1 MTVTASEAADY
12 IHEMLEGLHAMADQP
27 ANHKLRLILWQ
38 AMGEARRIRDD
49 EEKPLPSISS
59 TVLPFG

>member
-1 MTVTASEAADY
+1 MTVTASEAAEY

-38 AMGEARRIRDD
+38 AMAEAKRIRDD
-49 EEKPLPSISS
+49 EGKPLASISQ
-59 TVLPFG
+59 VAQPFG